1 MAIDII
7 GDGFPLSVKGDIAT
21 SDGTV
26 SVRIPVGTNDQILT
40 ATSSATAGLEWTTAP
55 AQQTNYMEAIA
66 YSFVSANVTTV
77 TFDNIPQTYKD
88 LKLIWYAKGT
98 STVSGTVAVF
108 NVKPNNITTNTT
120 NFMKFGWYLGSN
132 GTTGISDHPGAYI
145 AQTSFEINYLPDNSS
160 GSTLVHNGGEL
171 DILNYSS
178 TSAYKPLSTFNGYA
192 KYVNASSDGYARMN
206 FGDIRTNSAITRLD
220 IIAGTYGIKGGSS
233 WFALYG
239 IKV

>member
-7 GDGFPLSVKGDIAT
+7 GDGFPISVKGDIAT

-66 YSFVSANVTTV
+66 YSFVSANVNTV

-98 STVSGTVAVF
+98 STVSGTIGF
-108 NVKPNNITTNTT
+108 LNVKPNNITASSVNY
-120 NFMKFGWYLGSN
+120 MKVGWYLGSN
-132 GTTGISDHPGAYI
+132 GSPGINEYPTTYTAASSIELTYI
-145 AQTSFEINYLPDNSS
+145 PDNSS
-160 GSTLVHNGGEL
+160 GSTFVHHGGEL
-171 DILNYSS
+171 DILNYSN
-178 TSAYKPLSTFNGYA
+178 TSSFKPLSSFGGYA
-192 KYVNASSDGYARMN
+192 KYVNASSNGYAQMN

-220 IIAGTYGIKGGSS
+220 IYPGTNGIKGGSS

-239 IKV
+239 VKV